1 MSSVQ
6 FLTQTTINGDTHS
19 EGIFSESLLC
29 VESKGVGKEP
39 EPTELACAEVSF
51 LEHLGI
57 AAGKIKL
64 GDLCLSMAL
73 GSPPLSACLR
83 GLSSVCHLQSLPS
96 QAVLRSKVSFP

>member
-39 EPTELACAEVSF
+39 EPMELACAEVSF

-64 GDLCLSMAL
+64 RFVSVDGHWVPAPCLL
-73 GSPPLSACLR
+73 
-83 GLSSVCHLQSLPS
+83 V
-96 QAVLRSKVSFP
+96 